1 MPSTASLE
9 GKTRIESMFC
19 WRWAVVYCDRRSDHI
34 TLVDVWLTEEL
45 WDLAEL
51 IMLRTRCPHVDSCQA
66 GRKGRTHSADG
77 PQRAPSSAG
86 LVLPHSCA
94 GHLVP
99 RDCGQICCYSC
110 SPFSFGSIKSV
121 PGVIS
126 SPAQLA
132 VACMLSWF
140 QLACLLL
147 SCCASLQDW

>member
-1 MPSTASLE
+1 MWIPARREGRAARTQQMALREPRAQQGWCCLTA
-9 GKTRIESMFC
+9 
-19 WRWAVVYCDRRSDHI
+19 
-34 TLVDVWLTEEL
+34 
-45 WDLAEL
+45 
-51 IMLRTRCPHVDSCQA
+51 
-66 GRKGRTHSADG
+66 
-77 PQRAPSSAG
+77 
-86 LVLPHSCA
+86 VLGA

-140 QLACLLL
+140 QLAFLLCVFAGL
-147 SCCASLQDW
+147 IGSDASHRPGDGNVTVTSYTDVFLTCWMANSKIPKCRLFLTEAFLVHTALIV